1 MNCSSIFQVCFAQYS
16 LIGVLHKK
24 KSFMV
29 KFWENTAYY
38 NILVECTEG
47 YSIKRRNKNIYKFA
61 YIFFNGR
68 IKN

>member
-1 MNCSSIFQVCFAQYS
+1 MCFAQYS

-29 KFWENTAYY
+29 KFWENTASY

-47 YSIKRRNKNIYKFA
+47 YSIKKGEIKIYTSLLIYFLME
-61 YIFFNGR
+61 G
-68 IKN
+68 

>member
-1 MNCSSIFQVCFAQYS
+1 MCFAQYS

-38 NILVECTEG
+38 NIFVECTEG
-47 YSIKRRNKNIYKFA
+47 CSIKKRKNKKNIQVCL
-61 YIFFNGR
+61 YIFLNGR